1 MIDMVVHRHQL
12 RSTIAG
18 LCRVLTK
25 APARQPVSTM
35 PVPAEQPAAVPAP
48 AAAPPATA

>member
-1 MIDMVVHRHQL
+1 MVDMVVHRHQL
-12 RSTIAG
+12 RATIAG

-25 APARQPVSTM
+25 APERQPASTM
-35 PVPAEQPAAVPAP
+35 PVPAEPPAAAPAP